1 METILDTLKLYEDLK
16 GAFTDEQAHKLS
28 DVLKEVEKSR
38 IDALATKADI
48 ISLEGEIKLLESRLN
63 VKYAV
68 IFFAILLSNPKIL
81 DIIGKI
87 FSFIK

>member
-48 ISLEGEIKLLESRLN
+48 ARIEGQITLLRWMLGFVLAVN
-63 VKYAV
+63 VSIALK
-68 IFFAILLSNPKIL
+68 IFFMH
-81 DIIGKI
+81 
-87 FSFIK
+87 